1 MIARSAIFWI
11 PTLTLLLG
19 CETPA
24 PIGGPPMPT
33 LPTGNLTTPAHP
45 SLGEIERLDPA
56 LDQLIARE
64 AVIEQL
70 ADGFDW
76 AEGPVW
82 VQSAQGEGFVL
93 FSDIPPNKIY
103 KWSEANGLEDY
114 LQPSGYTGTTLRA
127 GEPGSNGLLLDAQG
141 RLVLCQ
147 HGDRRI
153 ARLTTPLN
161 APQPI
166 YQTVI
171 GAYQGKRFNSPNDGC
186 FDRQGN
192 LYFTDPPYGLEK
204 RLSDPA
210 KELSF
215 QGVYLFTKGG
225 DLKLLTD
232 KIAFPNGIA
241 L

>member
-1 MIARSAIFWI
+1 MIDRSAIFWI

-19 CETPA
+19 CETLP
-24 PIGGPPMPT
+24 PPGPPMPT
-33 LPTGNLTTPAHP
+33 LPTGNFTAPAHP

-56 LDQLIARE
+56 LDQLIARS

-82 VQSAQGEGFVL
+82 VQPAQGEGFVL

-103 KWSEANGLEDY
+103 KWSEADGLEDF

-127 GEPGSNGLLLDAQG
+127 VQPGSNGLLLDAQG

-153 ARLTTPLN
+153 ARLASSLN
-161 APQPI
+161 APQPT

-171 GAYQGKRFNSPNDGC
+171 GTYQGKRFNSPNDGC
-186 FDRQGN
+186 FDRHGN
-192 LYFTDPPYGLEK
+192 LYFTDPPYGL
-204 RLSDPA
+204 
-210 KELSF
+210 
-215 QGVYLFTKGG
+215 
-225 DLKLLTD
+225 
-232 KIAFPNGIA
+232 
-241 L
+241 